1 MEEKN
6 ILKNKEENIKIL
18 IASIINNQI
27 GKKLKYLEQKND
39 SDKKE
44 INQLSITSKELIKNL
59 DSFTYKFNK
68 KFIE

>member
-6 ILKNKEENIKIL
+6 IVKNKEENIKIL

-27 GKKLKYLEQKND
+27 GKKLKYLELKND

-59 DSFTYKFNK
+59 LNK
-68 KFIE
+68 NIKEK